1 MHMSISND
9 LSMTKGCTVCQDGCS
24 SSQPFM
30 VTLSPAEDEEVQFQT
45 AYMAYT
51 WGRVAQLGLEQHI
64 AADRAE
70 YWHSR
75 LERQPC
81 LRDLQ
86 DLRLAGQV
94 RALCS

>member
-1 MHMSISND
+1 MVM
-9 LSMTKGCTVCQDGCS
+9 LSS
-24 SSQPFM
+24 
-30 VTLSPAEDEEVQFQT
+30 AEEEEVRFQT
-45 AYMAYT
+45 GYLAYT
-51 WGRVAQLGLEQHI
+51 WGRAAQLGLEQHI

-86 DLRLAGQV
+86 DLRLASQV
-94 RALCS
+94 RTLPSQLSSVGFKLKRFLSRCLR